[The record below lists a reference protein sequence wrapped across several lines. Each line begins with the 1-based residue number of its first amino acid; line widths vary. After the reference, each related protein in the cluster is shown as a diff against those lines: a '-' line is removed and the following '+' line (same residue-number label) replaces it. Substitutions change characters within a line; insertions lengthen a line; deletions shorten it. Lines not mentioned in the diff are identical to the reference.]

1 MRDTLGMSEEAL
13 WKLAEQVM
21 GTDLYLTFWLRHN
34 AEFSSAQIAEMLRIT
49 RQAVD
54 ARLAKAARVLAEEID
69 KERRVA

>member
-34 AEFSSAQIAEMLRIT
+34 AEFSSEQIAEMLRIT

-54 ARLAKAARVLAEEID
+54 ARLAKAARLLAEEID